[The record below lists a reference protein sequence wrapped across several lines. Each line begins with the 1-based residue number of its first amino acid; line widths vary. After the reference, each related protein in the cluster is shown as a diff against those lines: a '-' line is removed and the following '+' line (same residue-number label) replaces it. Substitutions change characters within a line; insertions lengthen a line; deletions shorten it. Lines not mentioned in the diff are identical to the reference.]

1 MPGITLEFGLTIR
14 HAPVSLQDIANE
26 DPLLWEAF
34 QNALQRRLGCQN
46 PISPEIVSTLK
57 DHFHG
62 FQVSSAVLCRAK
74 LYGVPTVAW
83 SKRSDGTLEAYAEG
97 YAEGAS
103 HVETTLTQTVQ
114 ELIILAQVR
123 RYQQSHMLRRSGEP
137 HSESL
142 TPDTLLGHAL
152 ARLALGVQFLNES
165 LEEEAGIRLVLF
177 AGRRSSSRRYLLL
190 QNLYCQ
196 LNLKGFSGTS
206 SIPVPLLLGKLAQ
219 EAPSSDNDV
228 LRSYRPPSL
237 VGTLAHEVPMAL
249 TQLLAEFDDVQV
261 GDSRLTVQICA
272 LLAHLLMLR
281 ANGGLEG
288 ATALADTYGTP
299 GFVSTALLAKLPPS
313 FRDDMSLYYPEEWNS
328 DVLKHLHGKEA
339 VVFDLF
345 QVWRVDGGEYSNVAS
360 YIMDAWDRRQLD
372 LSHIYARRNN
382 PGKEGNDEQSRERHA
397 RHAPPQPP
405 KLMHSNLDGYED
417 IVRAAKLPPR
427 IRPSIMCFGSL
438 ADGFLPF
445 DGVDALGD
453 DGDHIPLSN
462 SVSMSSIV
470 MKVVQATRN
479 GSVPQNQ
486 LRQPIMP
493 CAGKLGDRGTATF
506 DREERAPKKTSKES
520 KLQMDRR
527 LCSSLQGQAIARMES
542 LESCHQSISKQCS
555 PDLTSHQ
562 MSTALANAYDA
573 VTRGRILCS

>member
-1 MPGITLEFGLTIR
+1 MHECYASFMPGITLEFGLTIR

-123 RYQQSHMLRRSGEP
+123 RYQQSHMFRRSGEP

-206 SIPVPLLLGKLAQ
+206 SIPVPLLLGELAK
-219 EAPSSDNDV
+219 EKIV
-228 LRSYRPPSL
+228 
-237 VGTLAHEVPMAL
+237 AL
-249 TQLLAEFDDVQV
+249 EPK
-261 GDSRLTVQICA
+261 SRLTNYVAKITKLAIVLLGLIVGLSTMGFDVSIVTLTFITLVQ
-272 LLAHLLMLR
+272 
-281 ANGGLEG
+281 GLIYG
-288 ATALADTYGTP
+288 IALALGIAF
-299 GFVSTALLAKLPPS
+299 GLGGQETAKDLLK
-313 FRDDMSLYYPEEWNS
+313 
-328 DVLKHLHGKEA
+328 KG
-339 VVFDLF
+339 
-345 QVWRVDGGEYSNVAS
+345 
-360 YIMDAWDRRQLD
+360 
-372 LSHIYARRNN
+372 
-382 PGKEGNDEQSRERHA
+382 RE
-397 RHAPPQPP
+397 
-405 KLMHSNLDGYED
+405 KFN
-417 IVRAAKLPPR
+417 I
-427 IRPSIMCFGSL
+427 
-438 ADGFLPF
+438 
-445 DGVDALGD
+445 
-453 DGDHIPLSN
+453 
-462 SVSMSSIV
+462 
-470 MKVVQATRN
+470 
-479 GSVPQNQ
+479 
-486 LRQPIMP
+486 
-493 CAGKLGDRGTATF
+493 
-506 DREERAPKKTSKES
+506 
-520 KLQMDRR
+520 
-527 LCSSLQGQAIARMES
+527 
-542 LESCHQSISKQCS
+542 
-555 PDLTSHQ
+555 
-562 MSTALANAYDA
+562 
-573 VTRGRILCS
+573 